1 VGLKLPA
8 AAAST
13 ADLGSVESS
22 TITFADEIDETDTLL
37 MKYGI
42 AATMLPNPPVN
53 IMDSP
58 TSKEAPDSKVM
69 SVFVHETTLVRSDR
83 PKVFVSLL
91 KLISGVLG
99 VIDMLP
105 MDASKFPT
113 MLDVPNLTFILELES
128 VVESVL
134 SRDIVVSCHVI
145 MIHPGVAGD
154 AALISVPPTVDE
166 MEKTFVVLD
175 IFVM

>member
-1 VGLKLPA
+1 MGLKLPVA
-8 AAAST
+8 GESN

-22 TITFADEIDETDTLL
+22 TITFADEMDGTDTLL

-42 AATMLPNPPVN
+42 VATILPNPPVN
-53 IMDSP
+53 IIDSP

-69 SVFVHETTLVRSDR
+69 NVFVHETTFVRSDR

-145 MIHPGVAGD
+145 IIHPGVAGD